1 MFLVTTFVLAA
12 FSTMTFAE
20 MVDARTR
27 FRRFEQEM
35 EAAFPPVSH
44 ERSSVETLP
53 SQAAV
58 EQRDAQ
64 EAISSTSSLLSAMQV
79 HSQWGHNSPQ
89 ISSEETSVS
98 VEAEVSNC
106 VLSD

>member
-12 FSTMTFAE
+12 FSTMMFAG
-20 MVDARTR
+20 MADARTR

-35 EAAFPPVSH
+35 DAAFPPVSH
-44 ERSSVETLP
+44 ERSTVEALP
-53 SQAAV
+53 SEAAF
-58 EQRDAQ
+58 EQGDAR
-64 EAISSTSSLLSAMQV
+64 EATSFTSSLLSAMQV